1 MNWHNKNMRLFAA
14 ALWPVFLLAQT
25 TALDVES
32 AGEMPGVKLT
42 GLTAAQKAQV
52 LAIAQQEDC
61 TCKCGLKIAACIA
74 RDPNC
79 MTSKTLATAV
89 ARELKAGKT
98 AVAARAILKDAA
110 HIAKVK
116 EELENQPADLKL
128 AGVPALGPEK
138 ARVTI
143 VEFSDFQC
151 PFCRGGADAL
161 GAVAKAFPNDV
172 RLVFKQFP
180 LESHSQA
187 AVAAEASLAA
197 HSQGKFWEMHDRIFA
212 NPRSLTEANLIAWA
226 QEFGLDTGRFARELT
241 THQYQATVTR
251 EVREGIEA
259 GVQGTPTVFLNGRLY
274 RGALKLED
282 LKPVIEAEL
291 KRR

>member
-1 MNWHNKNMRLFAA
+1 MARIFSAL
-14 ALWPVFLLAQT
+14 LWPVVLLAQS

-32 AGEMPGVKLT
+32 AGELPGVKLT
-42 GLTAAQKAQV
+42 GLTSAQKAQV

-61 TCKCGLKIAACIA
+61 TCQCGMKIAPCIA

-98 AVAARAILKDAA
+98 ALAAKAILKDAA
-110 HIAKVK
+110 YIAKLK
-116 EELENQPADLKL
+116 EELESQPASLNL
-128 AGVPALGPEK
+128 TGVPSFGPER

-151 PFCRGGADAL
+151 PFCRGGAEAL
-161 GAVAKAFPNDV
+161 AAAAKAFPNDV

-197 HSQGKFWEMHDRIFA
+197 HAQGKFWEMHDRIFA
-212 NPRSLTEANLIAWA
+212 NPRALTEANLMAWA
-226 QEFGLDTGRFARELT
+226 QQMGLDTRRFARELT
-241 THQYQATVTR
+241 ARTYRAAVQR

-274 RGALKLED
+274 RGQLKMEE
-282 LKPVIEAEL
+282 LKPAIEAQL

>member
-1 MNWHNKNMRLFAA
+1 MRFFAA
-14 ALWPVFLLAQT
+14 AAVLWPALLLCQT

-32 AGEMPGVKLT
+32 AGELPGVKLN
-42 GLTAAQKAQV
+42 GLTTAQKAQV
-52 LAIAQQEDC
+52 LAIARAEDC
-61 TCKCGLKIAACIA
+61 TCQCGMKIAACIA

-79 MTSKTLATAV
+79 TTSKTLATAL
-89 ARELKAGKT
+89 ARQMRAGKS
-98 AVAARAILKDAA
+98 AAAARAILKDAA
-110 HIAKVK
+110 YIAKLK
-116 EELENQPADLKL
+116 EEIESQPANLNL

-138 ARVTI
+138 ARITI

-151 PFCRGGADAL
+151 PFCRSGAEAL
-161 GAVAKAFPNDV
+161 AAIAKAYPNDV
-172 RLVFKQFP
+172 RLLFKQFP

-197 HSQGKFWEMHDRIFA
+197 HAQGKFWPMHDRIFA

-226 QEFGLDTGRFARELT
+226 KELGLDSGRFAQDLT
-241 THQYQATVTR
+241 SRKYQATVRR

-274 RGALKLED
+274 RGPVKLEALK
-282 LKPVIEAEL
+282 PAIEAEL
-291 KRR
+291 KRK